1 MGLAEVR
8 TQKVDRITPVRLK
21 TESQS
26 SSLEGKEV
34 QGRVKEATGTSS
46 HGDGTT
52 GRSSKLRELGLD
64 LNFSEL
70 THHRITLGA
79 LNQSLEIWES
89 VFSWR
94 SSRRS

>member
-1 MGLAEVR
+1 M
-8 TQKVDRITPVRLK
+8 DRITPVRLK

-26 SSLEGKEV
+26 SSLEGKGV

-52 GRSSKLRELGLD
+52 GRSSKRRELGLD

-79 LNQSLEIWES
+79 LNQSRNLGIYIFMEIFKEILIS
-89 VFSWR
+89 
-94 SSRRS
+94 